1 MFEFSHLRCFVAV
14 AEELHFG
21 RAADR
26 LNMTQPPLSR
36 QIQQLE
42 AHLGV
47 SLINRSNRTVALTA
61 AGRVFLSDAKE
72 ILRLVEEARL
82 SAGRVA
88 SGEGGVLTVGFIPA
102 CAYEL
107 LPRLVSLIGRQLPN
121 VELVLKE
128 MVTADQIEAL
138 TTRRI
143 DLGILRAPV
152 DRQLMRTL
160 VIARDRMVLAVPS
173 DHPFAEREEVVPSQ
187 LNNEPFVMYA
197 PVESRYHHDLL
208 VGFFRNSNIQPRFVQ
223 FAREAH
229 TILALVGAGIGSAL
243 VPQHAVR
250 LRPQNVTVL
259 NLKQA
264 KSVYSELTLAWLGKR
279 DHATVDSFCRVAGQE
294 IAPKS

>member
-1 MFEFSHLRCFVAV
+1 MFELSHLRCFVAV

-21 RAADR
+21 RAAER

-42 AHLGV
+42 GDLGV
-47 SLINRSNRTVALTA
+47 SLVDRSNRTVALTA

-88 SGEGGVLTVGFIPA
+88 SGEGGALTMGFIPA

-107 LPRLVSLIGRQLPN
+107 LPRIVSLMGRQLPN
-121 VELVLKE
+121 VELILKE
-128 MVTADQIEAL
+128 MVTADQIDAL

-173 DHPFAEREEVVPSQ
+173 NHPFAEREEIASAQ

-208 VGFFRNSNIQPRFVQ
+208 VGFFRDVDIQPRFVQ

-229 TILALVGAGIGSAL
+229 TILGLVGAGIGLAM

-250 LRPQNVTVL
+250 LRPQNVTVIE
-259 NLKQA
+259 LKQA
-264 KSVYSELTLAWLGKR
+264 KPVYSELTLAWLNKR
-279 DHATVDSFCRVAGQE
+279 DHATVNSFCRLAAQE
-294 IAPKS
+294 IGPNL